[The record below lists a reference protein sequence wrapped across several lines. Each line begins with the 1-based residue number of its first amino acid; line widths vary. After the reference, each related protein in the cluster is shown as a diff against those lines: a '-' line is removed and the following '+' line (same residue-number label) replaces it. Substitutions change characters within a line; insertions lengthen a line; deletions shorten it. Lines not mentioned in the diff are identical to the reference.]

1 MSKLLFAVAGLL
13 LSGAVMANHHTPEE
27 RATACEAKA
36 VDKNGKML
44 AGAAKN
50 SFMKKCDMDMMSG
63 VERACVTKA
72 VGKNGK
78 PLAGAA
84 KKSFMKKCEAEAPKA

>member
-1 MSKLLFAVAGLL
+1 MSKLLFAVASLL
-13 LSGAVMANHHTPEE
+13 LSTAALANHHTPEE
-27 RATACEAKA
+27 RAAACGTKA

-50 SFMKKCDMDMMSG
+50 SFMKKCDADMMSG
-63 VERACVTKA
+63 MAPSCATKA
-72 VGKNGK
+72 VSKSGK